1 MSLGSGDRT
10 PSVMSSVLC
19 ERLSKTGVVGMVGGE
34 LPSEISRALLKEQ
47 MADARVV
54 ATVTSSI
61 MFWR

>member
-1 MSLGSGDRT
+1 
-10 PSVMSSVLC
+10 MSSVLC